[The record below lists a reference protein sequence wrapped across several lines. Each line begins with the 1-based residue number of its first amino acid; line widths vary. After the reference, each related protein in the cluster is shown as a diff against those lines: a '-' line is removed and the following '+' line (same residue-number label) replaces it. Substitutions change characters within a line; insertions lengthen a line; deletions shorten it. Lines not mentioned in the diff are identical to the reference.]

1 MTDIQLWLSAAE
13 VGCFFGLIALSYLLI
28 LEGAGFFNFALG
40 PYAMVAGLCTSW
52 LVIEKELSL
61 WPAVAVAVLVVVA
74 LAAATELLVVRPI
87 EARSGGSELSALV
100 AVAAILFAVEQGAGF
115 VFGRRQLPGQLLVEF
130 DAVEVGDAFLQPSA
144 ALLLGVTVVVFVAVA
159 AWLRLGGTG
168 RLLRAIGDNKDAAA
182 VLGLPVSRARLTAFV
197 LGGLVAAVAG
207 LLYAPKAGVGFETGL
222 SWTLSGFLA
231 LVVGGT
237 GTVWAPL
244 VGGLLLGGVEVF
256 VPYYLGSAAPN
267 YVILGVALVFFAF
280 RPEGMFSRRI
290 RT

>member
-40 PYAMVAGLCTSW
+40 PYAMVAGLGTTW
-52 LVIEKELSL
+52 LVIEKEMSL
-61 WPAVAVAVLVVVA
+61 WPAVAIGVLLVVA

-100 AVAAILFAVEQGAGF
+100 AVAAILFAIEQGAGF

-130 DAVEVGDAFLQPSA
+130 DAIEIGDAFLQPSA
-144 ALLLGVTVVVFVAVA
+144 AVLLGVTVVVFLAVA

-244 VGGLLLGGVEVF
+244 VGGLLVGGVEVF

-267 YVILGVALVFFAF
+267 YVILGIALVFFAF

>member
-1 MTDIQLWLSAAE
+1 
-13 VGCFFGLIALSYLLI
+13 
-28 LEGAGFFNFALG
+28 
-40 PYAMVAGLCTSW
+40 
-52 LVIEKELSL
+52 
-61 WPAVAVAVLVVVA
+61 
-74 LAAATELLVVRPI
+74 
-87 EARSGGSELSALV
+87 
-100 AVAAILFAVEQGAGF
+100 

-130 DAVEVGDAFLQPSA
+130 DAIEIGDAFLQPSA
-144 ALLLGVTVVVFVAVA
+144 AVLLGVTVVVFLAVA

-244 VGGLLLGGVEVF
+244 VGGLLVGGVEVF

-267 YVILGVALVFFAF
+267 YVILGIALVFFAF

>member
-40 PYAMVAGLCTSW
+40 PYAMVAGLGTTW
-52 LVIEKELSL
+52 LVIEKEMSL
-61 WPAVAVAVLVVVA
+61 WPAVAIAVLLVVV

-100 AVAAILFAVEQGAGF
+100 AVAAILFAIEQGAGF

-130 DAVEVGDAFLQPSA
+130 DAIEIGDAFLQPSA
-144 ALLLGVTVVVFVAVA
+144 AVLLAVTVVVFLAVA

-244 VGGLLLGGVEVF
+244 VGGLLVGGVEVF

-267 YVILGVALVFFAF
+267 YVILGIALVFFAF